1 MNEITSG
8 ALAEAPRNKG
18 IENPPQK
25 DDSPTFGAGD
35 IIACISADS
44 TPSKPQVIIAKV
56 VKLFLRRREA
66 LLAAM
71 ENTKNN
77 LYKMSVGSN
86 ATWTEEYEAMT
97 YPVDVTP
104 KSDGLY
110 RLNSSK
116 RDIYLTSTMD
126 WKKFTFFFYKPVS
139 LTSITQFSFFIY
151 IALHG
156 EKTKKLQQKTTKT
169 TYVPTFL

>member
-8 ALAEAPRNKG
+8 ALVEVPRNKG

-44 TPSKPQVIIAKV
+44 TSSKQQVIVAKV
-56 VKLFLRRREA
+56 VKLFLQIREA
-66 LLAAM
+66 LLAAI

-86 ATWTEEYEAMT
+86 TTWTKEYEAIT
-97 YPVDVTP
+97 YPIDVTP

-110 RLNSSK
+110 NLNSSK
-116 RDIYLTSTMD
+116 KDIYLTSRID
-126 WKKFTFFFYKPVS
+126 
-139 LTSITQFSFFIY
+139 
-151 IALHG
+151 
-156 EKTKKLQQKTTKT
+156 
-169 TYVPTFL
+169 